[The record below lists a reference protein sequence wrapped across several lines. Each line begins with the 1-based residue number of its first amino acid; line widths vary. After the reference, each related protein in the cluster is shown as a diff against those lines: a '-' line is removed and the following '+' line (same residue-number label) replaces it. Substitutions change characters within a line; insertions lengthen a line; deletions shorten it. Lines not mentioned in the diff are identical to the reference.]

1 MLQYRPVTSDIDLE
15 QIISVTEELTSSG
28 KPIFH
33 GIAASPGVVTAKARF
48 VNAREIDKV
57 TDWQEGDILMAW
69 FTDPEWMNI
78 LSKSSGIVTAVGG
91 FLCHSA
97 IVARELGIPCV
108 IGIGSN
114 MKKLWGETNVTIDGN
129 KGIVYGNS
137 VNE

>member
-1 MLQYRPVTSDIDLE
+1 
-15 QIISVTEELTSSG
+15 
-28 KPIFH
+28 
-33 GIAASPGVVTAKARF
+33 
-48 VNAREIDKV
+48 
-57 TDWQEGDILMAW
+57 MAW

-114 MKKLWGETNVTIDGN
+114 MKKLWSETNVTIDGN